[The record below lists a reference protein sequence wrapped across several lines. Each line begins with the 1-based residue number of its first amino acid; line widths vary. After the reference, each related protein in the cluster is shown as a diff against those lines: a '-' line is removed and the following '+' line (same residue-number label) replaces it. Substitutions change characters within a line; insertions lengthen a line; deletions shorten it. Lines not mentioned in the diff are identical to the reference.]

1 MLVDNDYN
9 GNFTPTVPDFDFDDN
24 DDISHLF
31 QGKSVP
37 LPQVDNDYDC
47 NFTPVP
53 DFDDD
58 ISHLFQGKSVPL
70 PQAKPQVQQV
80 QVHRAAL
87 AGLN

>member
-1 MLVDNDYN
+1 MPFKIILENLLVDNDYN

-37 LPQVDNDYDC
+37 LPQ
-47 NFTPVP
+47 
-53 DFDDD
+53 
-58 ISHLFQGKSVPL
+58 
-70 PQAKPQVQQV
+70 AKLQVQQV

>member
-1 MLVDNDYN
+1 MPFKIILENLLVDNDYN

-37 LPQVDNDYDC
+37 LPQ
-47 NFTPVP
+47 
-53 DFDDD
+53 
-58 ISHLFQGKSVPL
+58 
-70 PQAKPQVQQV
+70 ARPQVQQV